1 MYEELHVQ
9 QGPHAIVE
17 CATLW
22 GKRER
27 VHMHVEQFYI
37 QDCHQNVTA

>member
-1 MYEELHVQ
+1 MRYDSQAVVSITS
-9 QGPHAIVE
+9 GMCDIVGR
-17 CATLW
+17 A
-22 GKRER
+22 ER